1 MISTRPKS
9 VTPSDLT
16 AGERILVLAPHPD
29 DETLGCGALL
39 VAAFA
44 TTGAHVICMTDGA
57 RSHPQSR
64 VWPPARLANLRA
76 AEMREAISHLGG
88 TAEDLTM
95 LGEPDG
101 QLNMQ
106 YERYDEIAQRI
117 VAIAQQKGIRRVFAS
132 STSDAHHDHK
142 ATASIARIVA
152 SELACTLFSYPVWSR
167 WDEGDLGLDCALDTS
182 PYRARKARA
191 LFAHRS
197 QLGKVV
203 HDDPDGFVMPERF
216 VEMFVNEDELYREE
230 NP

>member
-1 MISTRPKS
+1 MVSTRPKS
-9 VTPSDLT
+9 VTASDLT
-16 AGERILVLAPHPD
+16 AGDRILALAPHPD

-39 VAAFA
+39 AAAFA

-64 VWPPARLANLRA
+64 DWPPARLADLRA

-88 TAEDLTM
+88 TAEALTM

-106 YERYDEIAQRI
+106 YERYEEIAQRI
-117 VAIAQQKGIRRVFAS
+117 VEIARQKGIRRVFAS
-132 STSDAHHDHK
+132 SASDAHHDHK
-142 ATASIARIVA
+142 ATASIARIVVRQL
-152 SELACTLFSYPVWSR
+152 SGTLFSYPVWSR
-167 WDEGDLGLDCALDTS
+167 WDEGSFDADYALNSS
-182 PYRARKARA
+182 PYRAQKARA

-203 HDDPDGFVMPERF
+203 HDDPGGFVMPERF
-216 VEMFVNEDELYREE
+216 VEMFVNEDELYREV